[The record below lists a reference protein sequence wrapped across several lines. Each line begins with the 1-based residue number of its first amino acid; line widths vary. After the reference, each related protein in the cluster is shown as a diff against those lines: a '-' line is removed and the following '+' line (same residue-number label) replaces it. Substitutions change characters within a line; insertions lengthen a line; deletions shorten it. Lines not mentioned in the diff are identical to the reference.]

1 MHAEDCAVHA
11 DGPCTCEAEEILQD
25 LQREDADLDEEE

>member
-1 MHAEDCAVHA
+1 MHAENCAVYE
-11 DGPCTCEAEEILQD
+11 DGPCTCGAEEILQD